1 MNGSVTHI
9 LAQVTLM
16 FMNTNRM
23 YIRGEKNRV
32 YFASI
37 FPWSRQGFP
46 EYWGPRRVEN
56 IRVMLLQSS
65 VARFTIFGHN
75 LHRRFVFHSC

>member
-23 YIRGEKNRV
+23 YIRGEKSV
-32 YFASI
+32 SILQAYFPGVGRDSPNI
-37 FPWSRQGFP
+37 GVP
-46 EYWGPRRVEN
+46 EE
-56 IRVMLLQSS
+56 
-65 VARFTIFGHN
+65 
-75 LHRRFVFHSC
+75 